1 MTTDRQARRLILA
14 PLKGFTDVIFRNT
27 FTEHFDGFDSAMA
40 PFVASVAADRLTD
53 KHVRDLLPHQNTRM
67 PIEPQILG
75 NTAEDFIFIARR
87 LFDLGYPDVNWNLG
101 CPFRPVTK
109 KRRGSGLLPF
119 PEQVDEFLTKTLPAI
134 PGRLSIKMRLGRTR
148 PDEILRLLPVL
159 DRYPLKEITIHP
171 RTARQMYAGRPD
183 LDMFQACLEQSRHR
197 LVYNGDITDLN
208 NFQTLATRFPG
219 VDSWMI
225 GRGALS
231 NPFLPAIIA
240 SGRDGVGGKVEKFR
254 AFYEALFLR
263 YQERLCG
270 PGHLLNRMKGFWTYF
285 ACAFEN
291 GQDFAKRI
299 HRTFKLAHYLETV
312 QCFFRQEAEWRGD
325 DERGDTE
332 EVAPLTPPYR

>member
-1 MTTDRQARRLILA
+1 MTPARPAPRLILA

-27 FTEHFDGFDSAMA
+27 FAEHFQGFDGAVA
-40 PFVASVAADRLTD
+40 PFIPAVAADRLTD
-53 KHVRDLLPHQNTRM
+53 KHVRDLLPHQNTCM

-75 NTAEDFIFIARR
+75 NTAEDFVFLSRR
-87 LFDLGYPDVNWNLG
+87 LFDMGYPDVNWNLG

-119 PEQVDEFLTKTLPAI
+119 PDRVDAFLSKTLPAI
-134 PGRLSIKMRLGRTR
+134 PGRLSIKMRLGRNH
-148 PDEILRLLPVL
+148 PAEILRLLPVL

-183 LDMFQACLEQSRHR
+183 LDMFQICLEQSRHR
-197 LVYNGDITDLN
+197 LVYNGDITDLSG
-208 NFQTLATRFPG
+208 FRSLATRFPG

-231 NPFLPAIIA
+231 NPFLPAMIRT
-240 SGRDGVGGKVEKFR
+240 GRDGVGGKMEKFR
-254 AFYEALFLR
+254 AFYEELFAR

-291 GQDFAKRI
+291 GPDIQKSI
-299 HRTFKLAHYLETV
+299 HHSFTLPRYLETV
-312 QCFFRQEAEWRGD
+312 ERFFAEGAGWR
-325 DERGDTE
+325 E
-332 EVAPLTPPYR
+332 